1 MAEDPKP
8 LEGIILNPGE
18 EGALVTIENRNPV
31 EVFTDPGIMEAVLS
45 LIDRQA
51 MDFTPDLSTA
61 KGRKEIASRAYRVA
75 QTKALLD
82 NIGKEQVAKMK
93 ELPKAIDAGR
103 KTFRDRLDA
112 LKDRVRQPLT
122 DQEARTAAIRGKL
135 DEIKNAPAKFSAA
148 TSDAIF
154 DEIARIHAVPT
165 DESWGEIQEEAINVK
180 GDILTAMDALLGA
193 ARKRE
198 AEAAELEELRRAK
211 LAQDQKDR
219 EARIAQD
226 AADKATREAQEHAQ
240 AEKDAALRREQDAE
254 LRARKAEQDKAD
266 SEKREAQTRAD
277 AEAREQR
284 ARDEER
290 QKADKQAEAA
300 RKAQEAEAAEIERVR
315 LAREADTE
323 HQRKFNRESWADIQA
338 AILAD
343 SKEDGTIEQIST
355 VVLTAIVRNKVRH
368 IKISYSE

>member
-1 MAEDPKP
+1 MAEDSKT

-18 EGALVTIENRNPV
+18 EGALVAIESRNPI
-31 EVFTDPGIMEAVLS
+31 EVFTDPSMVEAVLC
-45 LIDRQA
+45 LIERQA
-51 MDFTPDLSTA
+51 MDFTPDLSTV

-112 LKDRVRQPLT
+112 LKDKVRQPLT
-122 DQEARTAAIRGKL
+122 DQEVRTAAIRGKL

-148 TSDAIF
+148 TSDSIF
-154 DEIARIHAVPT
+154 DEIARIHAIPT

-180 GDILTAMDALLGA
+180 GDVLTALDALLGA

-198 AEAAELEELRRAK
+198 SEAVELEELRKAK

-219 EARIAQD
+219 EAKIAQD
-226 AADKATREAQEHAQ
+226 AADKATREAQERAQ

-290 QKADKQAEAA
+290 QKADERAESTRKTQESEAAQAEAT
-300 RKAQEAEAAEIERVR
+300 RKAKEENV
-315 LAREADTE
+315 E
-323 HQRKFNRESWADIQA
+323 HQRAFNREAMSDLVS
-338 AILAD
+338 AIHAH
-343 SKEDGTIEQIST
+343 GATIPDENECAKA
-355 VVLTAIVRNKVRH
+355 VLTAIVLGRIRH
-368 IKISYSE
+368 IKIGY